1 MVGGGDQWFYRC
13 DRPWSAGVI
22 NGSIDVVECM
32 LEHGGAVK
40 LPIFK
45 MVNNNKLGSLFYIT
59 EIVFE

>member
-1 MVGGGDQWFYRC
+1 MVGGVINASMDVTG
-13 DRPWSAGVI
+13 PWSAGVI

-45 MVNNNKLGSLFYIT
+45 WLIIT
-59 EIVFE
+59 NWGHCFI